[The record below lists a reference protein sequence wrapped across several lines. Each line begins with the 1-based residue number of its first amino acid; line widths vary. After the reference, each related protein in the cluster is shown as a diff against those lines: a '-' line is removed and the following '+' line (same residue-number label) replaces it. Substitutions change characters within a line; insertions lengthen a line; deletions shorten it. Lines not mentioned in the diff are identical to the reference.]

1 MAWVVTIRHPRECP
15 IAFLH
20 KAVPG
25 ADGPGPS
32 LDGPIGEL
40 RFSRTTLAELL
51 RLRLTS
57 AMGDDRDGPGDMLR
71 FC

>member
-1 MAWVVTIRHPRECP
+1 MRWVPTPKDIY
-15 IAFLH
+15 

-25 ADGPGPS
+25 ADVPGPS
-32 LDGPIGEL
+32 FDGPMGEL

-51 RLRLTS
+51 LRRVTS
-57 AMGDDRDGPGDMLR
+57 AIGDDLDGPGDILR